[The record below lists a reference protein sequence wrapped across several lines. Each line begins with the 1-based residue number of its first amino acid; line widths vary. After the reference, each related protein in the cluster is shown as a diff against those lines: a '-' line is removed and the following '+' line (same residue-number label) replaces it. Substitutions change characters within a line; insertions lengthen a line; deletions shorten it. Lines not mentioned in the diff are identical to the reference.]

1 MTVVTLNKMKRVC
14 KRKVQIDALTVCFQV
29 VNDYHYNNIIA
40 LDYGE
45 VYELEDF
52 NLVRITGRY
61 YNNIYSILYYNGEE
75 EQEFGVLKFNLGGGE
90 NTHTNG
96 NHKAWISLNN
106 VILYSKDISYLGYI
120 TQMLGLDYHNI
131 TTLDLCLDTPFQVST
146 TLKKHIRNKGLLTI
160 LNGKG
165 VRDRAEDRPEITYI
179 TSGDL
184 DRDKYLTVTVKQRK
198 AIHDKNKGVTITTY
212 NKVAEIKNSSNKQY
226 ILDYYANP
234 RNLFRTEVHLN
245 HADIKDYLNT
255 KDADINVFMFDE
267 ALLEDMFFYHLN
279 NVIYFKKGRKDYI
292 TWEELLG
299 RCA

>member
-1 MTVVTLNKMKRVC
+1 MTVVTTNKMKRVC

-29 VNDYHYNNIIA
+29 VNTYHYNNIKE

-61 YNNIYSILYYNGEE
+61 YNNIYSILYNDGEK

-120 TQMLGLDYHNI
+120 TQMLGIDYHNI
-131 TTLDLCLDTPFQVST
+131 TTLDLCLDTPFQVSN
-146 TLKKHIRNKGLLTI
+146 TLKKHIRDKKLLTV
-160 LNGKG
+160 LNGKK
-165 VRDRAEDRPEITYI
+165 VKDREEDRPEITYI
-179 TSGDL
+179 SSGDL
-184 DRDKYLTVTVKQRK
+184 DRDKYLTITVKQRK
-198 AIHDKNKGVTITTY
+198 AIHDKSKGVTLTTY
-212 NKVAEIKNSSNKQY
+212 DKAAEVRNSSNKQY
-226 ILDYYANP
+226 ILDYYGNP
-234 RNLFRTEVHLN
+234 RKLYRTEVHLN
-245 HADIKDYLNT
+245 NGEIKDFLNT
-255 KDADINVFMFDE
+255 IGAELNVYMFDE
-267 ALLEDMFFYHLN
+267 AILEAMFFYHLN
-279 NVIYFKKGRKDYI
+279 SIIYFKKSRKEAI
-292 TWEELLG
+292 TWEQLLG